1 MKNSVYAAIGL
12 AAPVL
17 EDRIDF
23 NLFLTETLKHEV
35 QLQQPGYNV
44 LRRRIS
50 IVLGQWLV
58 VKNGLDRELVYQI
71 FQHLLNKDDQY
82 NDLVVRIT
90 AGRQLKEI
98 ILPFEFDK
106 ATFEPYGATILTRL
120 MALIEEVELSETKF
134 ALLGTLSVVIQSMEE
149 QVRPLPCPHGL

>member
-12 AAPVL
+12 AAPIL

-23 NLFLTETLKHEV
+23 NPFLRGTLKHEV
-35 QLQQPGYNV
+35 QIQEPGYNV
-44 LRRRIS
+44 LRRRIA

-71 FQHLLNKDDQY
+71 FQHLLNQDDQW

-106 ATFEPYGATILTRL
+106 MTFKPYSATILTRL
-120 MALIEEVELSETKF
+120 MTLIEEVELSETKF
-134 ALLGTLSVVIQSMEE
+134 ALLGTLSVVIQSIGEE
-149 QVRPLPCPHGL
+149 VRPMPYQCGQ